1 MRFIRII
8 FAVITMCLLVPITGC
23 EGEEN
28 AATEIIHSDPID
40 TYASTDNS
48 SSTYADT
55 YASTYADTFVS
66 TYADTYASTGTYS
79 STDTYTSAGTYAGTD
94 TYTSAGT
101 YAGTEPGSDISI
113 SSDRNTDT
121 GTFVDID
128 PERSSI
134 PAQMSDYAME
144 EPIYVQGDQLTMDSS
159 APKLEGEIELNF
171 IDYIIKTAIKARFTE
186 KGMIEA
192 QGNFL
197 ILYYSI
203 LNELNTDIQPATMI
217 NHQLYLMD
225 DKGRRWMAADALE
238 TYDQISDDAAIEMGF
253 SPPWLGLG
261 SGLDDVTAIVF
272 DIPTDAGHLK
282 VVWEEVGLSI
292 SLD

>member
-1 MRFIRII
+1 MRFIKII
-8 FAVITMCLLVPITGC
+8 FAMITMFLVVSMAGC

-28 AATEIIHSDPID
+28 AATELIHSDPID
-40 TYASTDNS
+40 TYASTYNLANTYEDTYT
-48 SSTYADT
+48 STYE
-55 YASTYADTFVS
+55 DTFVS
-66 TYADTYASTGTYS
+66 TGADTYASTGTYS
-79 STDTYTSAGTYAGTD
+79 STDTYTTAE
-94 TYTSAGT
+94 TYT
-101 YAGTEPGSDISI
+101 GTEPGGDISMP
-113 SSDRNTDT
+113 SDGNTDT

-128 PERSSI
+128 PERSLI
-134 PAQMSDYAME
+134 PAQRSDYAME
-144 EPIYVQGDQLTMDSS
+144 EPIYVQGDQLTTVPS
-159 APKLEGEIELNF
+159 APQLEGEIELNF

-203 LNELNTDIQPATMI
+203 LNDLNMDIQPATVI

-253 SPPWLGLG
+253 RPPWLGLG

-272 DIPTDAGHLK
+272 DIPIDAGHLK
-282 VVWEEVGLSI
+282 VFWEEAGLSI

>member
-8 FAVITMCLLVPITGC
+8 FAVITMCLVVSMTGC

-28 AATEIIHSDPID
+28 AATEIIHPDPID

-48 SSTYADT
+48 SSIYADT

-66 TYADTYASTGTYS
+66 TYADTYASTGAYS
-79 STDTYTSAGTYAGTD
+79 STDTYTSAATYAGTD

-159 APKLEGEIELNF
+159 APQLEGEIELNF

-197 ILYYSI
+197 ILYYFV